1 MGVSTSLSVDVLVFP
16 IIKFLSKS
24 DTGSRCETGPGT
36 MRLSTFRFLRLSHQN
51 VMIHSHR
58 DRSVFRHFCFWQNHQ
73 LDRLVD
79 VKGESML
86 QPGSS
91 RKNLLQPDTK
101 IYDLQTE
108 LQQWT
113 ITGCCT
119 EAKILQTKQTTKKRV
134 ITIV

>member
-91 RKNLLQPDTK
+91 RKTFCNRIQRYMTYKLSCNNGPLLVVAPKPKSCKQSK
-101 IYDLQTE
+101 
-108 LQQWT
+108 QQ
-113 ITGCCT
+113 
-119 EAKILQTKQTTKKRV
+119 KKG
-134 ITIV
+134 